1 LLFDSR
7 ASFAIRAR
15 KFRAD
20 LPILRGSA
28 KSRALSDKFRAK
40 LHGLTKECALGCK
53 PAPPLRGSLMRSN
66 QMPDNRHGFRE
77 LFFAPVPTRGRP

>member
-1 LLFDSR
+1 LLFDSK

-20 LPILRGSA
+20 PPIMRGSA
-28 KSRALSDKFRAK
+28 KGCALSVKSRRK
-40 LHGLTKECALGCK
+40 LHGLTKERALGCK
-53 PAPPLRGSLMRSN
+53 PAPPPRGSLMRSN

-77 LFFAPVPTRGRP
+77 LFFAPVPTRDWP